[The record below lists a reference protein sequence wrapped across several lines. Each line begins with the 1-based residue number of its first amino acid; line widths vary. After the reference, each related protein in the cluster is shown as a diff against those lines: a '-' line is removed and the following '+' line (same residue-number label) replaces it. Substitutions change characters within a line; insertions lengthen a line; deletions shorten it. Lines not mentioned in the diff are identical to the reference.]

1 MRFKGW
7 KQIFGF
13 TYLQQV
19 KSKSFIASTVIVCV
33 LIIAIFVLVGVL
45 SFSELGDMLGGE
57 DDNNV
62 KAIDTLYI
70 YNETDITG
78 FNRSLSE
85 EIGVKSVDLSGA
97 DFESRQEEV
106 KAGDK
111 SEAVLHVEY
120 AADGP
125 EDGVKAVSIKLYR
138 PQNKEL
144 VSDDYM
150 NYLAGECRAV
160 FKEALLLSIGVEKEN
175 IGLAETV
182 ISSEVMVYGDET
194 SEFKQILNTVVPML
208 LAAVMYVFIVSY
220 AQIIAQS
227 VAMEKTS
234 RVIELLITSVR
245 PLAIVAGKVF
255 AMLLVVITQLLIIGA
270 AVGVSVGIFALI
282 AMTAAG
288 GSGLAEAAQGIG
300 EAVQAVDA
308 SWQTELL
315 NAMPGLLDPVSIIA
329 IVIIFLLGFLFY
341 ALLAALIGAGISR
354 SEDLATGIQPL
365 ALISVIGFFL
375 SYMPPAFN
383 MGYAAGSGD
392 MTTDTNILTVIARYL
407 PISSP
412 FALPSAIILGQI
424 GTAEIIISTV
434 ILAAL
439 TFGTMLL
446 VAKVYENIILYSGSV
461 LKLGQ
466 IIKMAKSK

>member
-7 KQIFGF
+7 KQIFAF

-19 KSKSFIASTVIVCV
+19 KSKGFIAATVIVCV
-33 LIIAIFVLVGVL
+33 LIIALFVLVGVL
-45 SFSELGDMLGGE
+45 SFSELGDMLGGNDGE
-57 DDNNV
+57 V
-62 KAIDTLYI
+62 KGADTVYI
-70 YNETDITG
+70 CNETDIGG
-78 FNRSLSE
+78 FNRALSE
-85 EIGVKSVDLSGA
+85 VIDAKCVELSG
-97 DFESRQEEV
+97 EELEGKQEEV
-106 KAGDK
+106 KTGDRP
-111 SEAVLHVEY
+111 ETVICLGYE
-120 AADGP
+120 
-125 EDGVKAVSIKLYR
+125 EDGAGSVGIKLYR

-150 NYLAGECRAV
+150 NYLAYECSAV
-160 FKEALLLSIGVEKEN
+160 FKESLLLSLGVEKEN
-175 IGLAETV
+175 IGLAETAV
-182 ISSEVMVYGDET
+182 SSEILIYGDEM
-194 SEFKQILNTVVPML
+194 SEIRQILNTTVPML
-208 LAAVMYVFIVSY
+208 LAAIMFMFIVSY

-270 AVGVSVGIFALI
+270 VAGAGVGIFALI
-282 AMTAAG
+282 AVTAAG

-300 EAVQAVDA
+300 EAVQSVDP
-308 SWQTELL
+308 SWQTELMS
-315 NAMPGLLDPVSIIA
+315 AMPGLLDPVSIIA

-341 ALLAALIGAGISR
+341 ALLAALVGAGISR
-354 SEDLATGIQPL
+354 SEDLANGIQPL

-375 SYMPPAFN
+375 SYMPPAFD
-383 MGYAAGSGD
+383 MGYAVGSGD

-412 FALPSAIILGQI
+412 FALPSAIILGQL
-424 GTAEIIISTV
+424 GTLEIIVSTV
-434 ILAAL
+434 ILAGL
-439 TFGTMLL
+439 TFATMLL

>member
-19 KSKSFIASTVIVCV
+19 KSKGFIASTIIVCV
-33 LIIAIFVLVGVL
+33 LIIALFVLVGVL
-45 SFSELGDMLGGE
+45 SFSELGDIFG
-57 DDNNV
+57 DDDGNV
-62 KAIDTLYI
+62 KGADTVYI
-70 YNETDITG
+70 YNETDNAG
-78 FNRSLSE
+78 FNQALAE
-85 EIGVKSVDLSGA
+85 VIDAKCAELSGGEL
-97 DFESRQEEV
+97 ESKQEEV

-111 SEAVLHVEY
+111 PEAVICLGY
-120 AADGP
+120 ATGEEENGA
-125 EDGVKAVSIKLYR
+125 KAVSIRLYR

-150 NYLAGECRAV
+150 NYLAYECSAV
-160 FKEALLLSIGVEKEN
+160 FKESLLLSLGVEKEN
-175 IGLAETV
+175 IGLAETAV
-182 ISSEVMVYGDET
+182 SSEILIYGDEM
-194 SEFKQILNTVVPML
+194 SEFRQILNTIVPML
-208 LAAVMYVFIVSY
+208 LAAIMFMFIVSY

-270 AVGVSVGIFALI
+270 VVGAGVGIFAII
-282 AMTAAG
+282 AVTAAG

-300 EAVQAVDA
+300 EAVQSVDS
-308 SWQTELL
+308 SWQTELM

-375 SYMPPAFN
+375 SYMPPAFD

-412 FALPSAIILGQI
+412 FALPSAIILGQL
-424 GTAEIIISTV
+424 GTLEIIVSTV
-434 ILAAL
+434 ILAGL
-439 TFGTMLL
+439 TFATMLL

>member
-7 KQIFGF
+7 KQIFAF

-19 KSKSFIASTVIVCV
+19 KSKGFIASTIIVCV
-33 LIIAIFVLVGVL
+33 LIIALFVLAGVL
-45 SFSELGDMLGGE
+45 SFSELGDVFGGGDGE
-57 DDNNV
+57 V
-62 KAIDTLYI
+62 KGVDTVYI
-70 YNETDITG
+70 YNETDIG
-78 FNRSLSE
+78 GYDRALSE
-85 EIGVKSVDLSGA
+85 VIDAKCVELSGEEL
-97 DFESRQEEV
+97 ESKQEEV
-106 KAGDK
+106 KAGDRP
-111 SEAVLHVEY
+111 ETVICLGY
-120 AADGP
+120 AADGS
-125 EDGVKAVSIKLYR
+125 ENGAGGVSIKLYR

-150 NYLAGECRAV
+150 NYLAYECTEV
-160 FKEALLLSIGVEKEN
+160 FKESLLLSLGVEKEN
-175 IGLAETV
+175 IGLAETAV
-182 ISSEVMVYGDET
+182 SSEVLIYGDET
-194 SEFKQILNTVVPML
+194 SEIRQILNTVVPML
-208 LAAVMYVFIVSY
+208 LAAVMFMFIVSY

-255 AMLLVVITQLLIIGA
+255 AMLLVVITQLLIIGTV
-270 AVGVSVGIFALI
+270 VGAGVGIFALI
-282 AMTAAG
+282 AVTAAG

-300 EAVQAVDA
+300 EAVQSADS
-308 SWQTELL
+308 SWQTELM

-354 SEDLATGIQPL
+354 SEDLANGIQPL

-375 SYMPPAFN
+375 SYLPPAFD
-383 MGYAAGSGD
+383 MGYAAGSGE
-392 MTTDTNILTVIARYL
+392 MVTNTNILTVIARYL

-412 FALPSAIILGQI
+412 FALPSAIILGQL
-424 GTAEIIISTV
+424 GTLEIIVSTV
-434 ILAAL
+434 ILAGL
-439 TFGTMLL
+439 TFATMLL

-466 IIKMAKSK
+466 IIKMARSK

>member
-19 KSKSFIASTVIVCV
+19 KSKGFIASTIIVCV
-33 LIIAIFVLVGVL
+33 LIIALFVLVGVL
-45 SFSELGDMLGGE
+45 SFSELDDIFGGDG
-57 DDNNV
+57 DV
-62 KAIDTLYI
+62 KAADTVYI
-70 YNETDITG
+70 YNETEIDG
-78 FNRSLSE
+78 FNRSLADKT
-85 EIGVKSVDLSGA
+85 GVKCVDLSGG
-97 DFESRQEEV
+97 ELEGKQEEV

-111 SEAVLHVEY
+111 PEAVIHLKY
-120 AADGP
+120 TADST
-125 EDGVKAVSIKLYR
+125 ENGVGAVSIKLYR

-150 NYLAGECRAV
+150 NYLSEECRAV
-160 FKEALLLSIGVEKEN
+160 FKESLLLSLGVEKEN
-175 IGLAETV
+175 IGLAETAV
-182 ISSEVMVYGDET
+182 SSEILIYGDEM
-194 SEFKQILNTVVPML
+194 SEIRQILNTIVPML
-208 LAAVMYVFIVSY
+208 LAAIMFMFIVSY

-270 AVGVSVGIFALI
+270 VVGAGVGIFAII
-282 AMTAAG
+282 AVTAAG
-288 GSGLAEAAQGIG
+288 GSGLAEAAQGLG
-300 EAVQAVDA
+300 EAVQSVDA
-308 SWQTELL
+308 SWQTELMS
-315 NAMPGLLDPVSIIA
+315 AMPGLLDPVSIIA

-375 SYMPPAFN
+375 SYMPPAFD

-412 FALPSAIILGQI
+412 FALPSAIILGQL
-424 GTAEIIISTV
+424 GTLEIIVSTV
-434 ILAAL
+434 ILAGL
-439 TFGTMLL
+439 TFATMLL

>member
-19 KSKSFIASTVIVCV
+19 KSKGFIASTIIVCV
-33 LIIAIFVLVGVL
+33 LIIALFVLVGVL
-45 SFSELGDMLGGE
+45 SFSELDDIFGGDG
-57 DDNNV
+57 DV
-62 KAIDTLYI
+62 KAADTVYI
-70 YNETDITG
+70 YNETDIDG
-78 FNRSLSE
+78 FNRSLADKT
-85 EIGVKSVDLSGA
+85 GVKCVDLSGG
-97 DFESRQEEV
+97 ELEGKQEEV

-111 SEAVLHVEY
+111 PEAVIHLKY
-120 AADGP
+120 TADST
-125 EDGVKAVSIKLYR
+125 ENGVGAVSIKLYR

-150 NYLAGECRAV
+150 NYLSEECRAV
-160 FKEALLLSIGVEKEN
+160 FKESLLLSLGVEKEN
-175 IGLAETV
+175 IGLAETAV
-182 ISSEVMVYGDET
+182 SSEILIYGDEM
-194 SEFKQILNTVVPML
+194 SEIRQILNTVVPMM
-208 LAAVMYVFIVSY
+208 LAAIMFMFIISY

-270 AVGVSVGIFALI
+270 VVGAGVGIFALI
-282 AMTAAG
+282 AVTAAG

-300 EAVQAVDA
+300 EAVQSVDA
-308 SWQTELL
+308 SWQTELMS
-315 NAMPGLLDPVSIIA
+315 AMPGLLDPVSIIA

-375 SYMPPAFN
+375 SYMPPAFD

-412 FALPSAIILGQI
+412 FALPSAIILGQL
-424 GTAEIIISTV
+424 GTLEIIVSTV
-434 ILAAL
+434 ILAGL
-439 TFGTMLL
+439 TFATMLL

>member
-33 LIIAIFVLVGVL
+33 LIIALFVLVGAL
-45 SFSELGDMLGGE
+45 SFSELGEALGESGG
-57 DDNNV
+57 DV
-62 KAIDTLYI
+62 RAADTLYI
-70 YNETDITG
+70 CNETDVSG
-78 FNRSLSE
+78 FNQAFSDTV
-85 EIGVKSVDLSGA
+85 GVKYSVLSSDGL
-97 DFESRQEEV
+97 ESGLERI
-106 KAGDK
+106 KSGDK
-111 SEAVLHVEY
+111 PEAAVHLFY
-120 AADGP
+120 AG
-125 EDGVKAVSIKLYR
+125 EDSVVIRLYR
-138 PQNKEL
+138 PQNSEL
-144 VSDDYM
+144 VSDGYM
-150 NYLAGECRAV
+150 SYLAEESRAV
-160 FKEALLLSIGVEKEN
+160 FKESLLLSLGVEKES
-175 IGLAETV
+175 IGLAETD
-182 ISSEVMVYGDET
+182 ISSEVLVYGDET
-194 SEFKQILNTVVPML
+194 SELKMLANTVVTMFF
-208 LAAVMYVFIVSY
+208 AAIMFVFIVSY

-245 PLAIVAGKVF
+245 PLAIVMGKVF

-270 AVGVSVGIFALI
+270 AVGICSGVFSLAAMSIVGGNAE
-282 AMTAAG
+282 
-288 GSGLAEAAQGIG
+288 LAEVTQGIG
-300 EAVQAVDA
+300 EAIQSGSELGWQA
-308 SWQTELL
+308 EL
-315 NAMPGLLDPVSIIA
+315 AEAVPGLFDPLSVVAII
-329 IVIIFLLGFLFY
+329 IIFLLGFLFY

-365 ALISVIGFFL
+365 ALISVVGFFL
-375 SYMPPAFN
+375 SYMPPAFD
-383 MGYAAGSGD
+383 MGYTAGSGEALSSG
-392 MTTDTNILTVIARYL
+392 TNILTVLARYL

-412 FALPSAIILGQI
+412 FALPSAIVLGQMSATETI
-424 GTAEIIISTV
+424 VSTL

-466 IIKMAKSK
+466 IIKMARSK

>member
-19 KSKSFIASTVIVCV
+19 KSKGFIASTIIVCV
-33 LIIAIFVLVGVL
+33 LIIALFVLVGVL
-45 SFSELGDMLGGE
+45 SFSELDDIFGGDG
-57 DDNNV
+57 DV
-62 KAIDTLYI
+62 KAVDTVYI
-70 YNETDITG
+70 YNETDIDG
-78 FNRSLSE
+78 FNRSLADKT
-85 EIGVKSVDLSGA
+85 GVKCVDLSGG
-97 DFESRQEEV
+97 ELEGKQEEV

-111 SEAVLHVEY
+111 PEAVIHLKY
-120 AADGP
+120 TADST
-125 EDGVKAVSIKLYR
+125 ENGVGAVNIKLYR

-150 NYLAGECRAV
+150 NYLSEECRAV
-160 FKEALLLSIGVEKEN
+160 FKESLLLSLGVEKEN
-175 IGLAETV
+175 IGLAETAV
-182 ISSEVMVYGDET
+182 SSEILIYGDEM
-194 SEFKQILNTVVPML
+194 SEIRQILNTTVPML
-208 LAAVMYVFIVSY
+208 LAAIMFMFIVSY

-270 AVGVSVGIFALI
+270 VVGAGVGIFALI
-282 AMTAAG
+282 AVTAAG
-288 GSGLAEAAQGIG
+288 GSGLAEAAQGLG
-300 EAVQAVDA
+300 EAVQSVDP
-308 SWQTELL
+308 SWQTELMS
-315 NAMPGLLDPVSIIA
+315 AMPGLLDPVSIIA

-375 SYMPPAFN
+375 SYMPPAFD

-412 FALPSAIILGQI
+412 FALPSAIILGQL
-424 GTAEIIISTV
+424 GTLEIIVSTV
-434 ILAAL
+434 ILAGL
-439 TFGTMLL
+439 TFATMLL

>member
-19 KSKSFIASTVIVCV
+19 KSKGFIASTIIVCV
-33 LIIAIFVLVGVL
+33 LIIALFVLVGVL
-45 SFSELGDMLGGE
+45 SFSELGDIFGG
-57 DDNNV
+57 DGNI
-62 KAIDTLYI
+62 KAADTVYI
-70 YNETDITG
+70 YNETDIDG
-78 FNRSLSE
+78 FNRSLADKT
-85 EIGVKSVDLSGA
+85 GVKCVDLSGG
-97 DFESRQEEV
+97 ELEGKQEEV
-106 KAGDK
+106 KTGDK
-111 SEAVLHVEY
+111 PEAVIHLKY
-120 AADGP
+120 TADST
-125 EDGVKAVSIKLYR
+125 ENGVGEVSIKLYR

-150 NYLAGECRAV
+150 NRLSEECRAV
-160 FKEALLLSIGVEKEN
+160 FKESLLLSLGVEKEN
-175 IGLAETV
+175 IGLAETAV
-182 ISSEVMVYGDET
+182 SSEILIYGDET
-194 SEFKQILNTVVPML
+194 SEIRQILNTTVPML
-208 LAAVMYVFIVSY
+208 LAAIMFMFIVSY

-270 AVGVSVGIFALI
+270 VAGAGMGIFALI
-282 AMTAAG
+282 AVTAAG

-300 EAVQAVDA
+300 EAVQSVDP
-308 SWQTELL
+308 SWQTELM

-375 SYMPPAFN
+375 SYMPPAFD

-392 MTTDTNILTVIARYL
+392 MTTNTNILTVIARYL

-412 FALPSAIILGQI
+412 FALPSAIILGQL
-424 GTAEIIISTV
+424 GTLEIIVSTA
-434 ILAAL
+434 ILAGL
-439 TFGTMLL
+439 TFATMLL